1 MTNSISSSSS
11 DNSIQLVH
19 AYMDGELDLPTAL
32 SIEEKIAAD
41 PNLAA
46 ERDRIIALRE
56 AVQQNLPRDPIP
68 AALQQ
73 RIEKAIGLRQETSRP
88 SWRALAASV
97 ALAVLVTSS
106 STWLFLDSKAPQT
119 TMEDAIVAGHIRA
132 LMAPQP
138 ADVASTERHTVKPW
152 FNGRVVEAPHVADLA
167 NAGFPLIGGRVDV
180 VGSRPVP
187 TLVYGRRKHII
198 SLTAVPTAG
207 RATSGPSISVDNG
220 YNIVHW
226 VTNGISYWAVSD
238 VSPSDL
244 DEFAKLFRATQS

>member
-11 DNSIQLVH
+11 DNSFQLVH
-19 AYMDGELDLPTAL
+19 AYMDGELDLTTAL
-32 SIEEKIAAD
+32 SVEEKIAAD

-46 ERDRIIALRE
+46 QRDRIIALRD

-68 AALQQ
+68 PALQR
-73 RIEKAIGLRQETSRP
+73 RIEKTIGLRQETSHP
-88 SWRALAASV
+88 TWRTLAASV

-119 TMEDAIVAGHIRA
+119 MEDAIVAGHIRA

-138 ADVASTERHTVKPW
+138 ADIASTERHTVKPW

-167 NAGFPLIGGRVDV
+167 NAGFPLIGGRIDV

-198 SLTAVPTAG
+198 SLTAVPNAG
-207 RATSGPSISVDNG
+207 RATLGPSVSVDNG

-238 VSPSDL
+238 VSASDL

>member
-1 MTNSISSSSS
+1 MTNSTSSSSS

-19 AYMDGELDLPTAL
+19 AYMDGELDLTAAL
-32 SIEEKIAAD
+32 GIEEKIAAD
-41 PNLAA
+41 PKLAA
-46 ERDRIIALRE
+46 ERDRITALRD

-68 AALQQ
+68 PTLQR
-73 RIEKAIGLRQETSRP
+73 RIENTIGLRQETSHP
-88 SWRALAASV
+88 TWRTLAASV

-106 STWLFLDSKAPQT
+106 STWLFLDWKPSQ

-198 SLTAVPTAG
+198 SLTAVPTAS
-207 RATSGPSISVDNG
+207 RAASGPSVSVDNG

-238 VSPSDL
+238 VSASDL
-244 DEFAKLFRATQS
+244 DEFSKLFRATQS

>member
-1 MTNSISSSSS
+1 MTSSTPSSSS

-19 AYMDGELDLPTAL
+19 AYMDDELELTAAL
-32 SIEEKIAAD
+32 AIEEKIAAD
-41 PNLAA
+41 PKLAA
-46 ERDRIIALRE
+46 ERNRIIALRE
-56 AVQQNLPRDPIP
+56 AVQQNLTRDPIP

-73 RIEKAIGLRQETSRP
+73 RIEKTIGLRQETSHP
-88 SWRALAASV
+88 TWRTLAASV
-97 ALAVLVTSS
+97 ALAILVTSS
-106 STWLFLDSKAPQT
+106 STWLFLDSKSPQ

-138 ADVASTERHTVKPW
+138 ADIASTERHTVKPW

-167 NAGFPLIGGRVDV
+167 SDGFPLIGGRIDV

-198 SLTAVPTAG
+198 SLTAVPNAG
-207 RATSGPSISVDNG
+207 RATLGPSVSVDNG

-238 VSPSDL
+238 VSASDL

>member
-1 MTNSISSSSS
+1 MTNLISSSSS
-11 DNSIQLVH
+11 DNLIQLVH
-19 AYMDGELDLPTAL
+19 AYLDGELDLTTAL
-32 SIEEKIAAD
+32 SVEEKIAAD
-41 PNLAA
+41 PKLAA

-68 AALQQ
+68 PALQR
-73 RIEKAIGLRQETSRP
+73 RIEKTIGLRQETSGP
-88 SWRALAASV
+88 TWRALAASV

-106 STWLFLDSKAPQT
+106 STWVLLDSKVPQT
-119 TMEDAIVAGHIRA
+119 VEDAVVAGHIRA

-167 NAGFPLIGGRVDV
+167 SDGFPLIGGRVDV
-180 VGSRPVP
+180 VAGRPVP

-207 RATSGPSISVDNG
+207 SATSGPKVSVDTG
-220 YNIVHW
+220 YNIVQW

-238 VSPSDL
+238 VSASDL
-244 DEFAKLFRATQS
+244 GEFAKLFRATQS

>member
-1 MTNSISSSSS
+1 MTNSISS
-11 DNSIQLVH
+11 DNSDQLVH
-19 AYMDGELDLPTAL
+19 AYMDGELDLTTAL
-32 SIEEKIAAD
+32 SVEEKIAAD

-46 ERDRIIALRE
+46 QRDRIIALRE
-56 AVQQNLPRDPIP
+56 AVQQSLSRDPIP
-68 AALQQ
+68 PALRQ
-73 RIEKAIGLRQETSRP
+73 RIEKTIGLRQETSRP
-88 SWRALAASV
+88 TWRALAASV
-97 ALAVLVTSS
+97 ALAVVVTSS
-106 STWLFLDSKAPQT
+106 STWLFLDSKTPQ

-226 VTNGISYWAVSD
+226 VMNGISYWAVSD

>member
-1 MTNSISSSSS
+1 MTNSISSAST

-19 AYMDGELDLPTAL
+19 AYMDGELDLPAAL
-32 SIEEKIAAD
+32 SIEEKIAAN
-41 PNLAA
+41 PKLAA

-56 AVQQNLPRDPIP
+56 AVQQNLPRDTIP
-68 AALQQ
+68 LALQQ
-73 RIEKAIGLRQETSRP
+73 RIEKAIGLRREISRP
-88 SWRALAASV
+88 TWRALAASV
-97 ALAVLVTSS
+97 ALAVFVTSG
-106 STWLFLDSKAPQT
+106 STWLLLDSRAPQT
-119 TMEDAIVAGHIRA
+119 TEDAVVAGHIRG

-152 FNGRVVEAPHVADLA
+152 FNGRVVESPHVADLA

-180 VGSRPVP
+180 VDGRPVP

-207 RATSGPSISVDNG
+207 RITSGPSVSVDNG
-220 YNIVHW
+220 YNIVQW

-238 VSPSDL
+238 VSASDL

>member
-19 AYMDGELDLPTAL
+19 AYMDGELDLTTAL

-41 PNLAA
+41 PKLAA
-46 ERDRIIALRE
+46 ERDRIIALRD

-68 AALQQ
+68 PTLQR
-73 RIEKAIGLRQETSRP
+73 RIEKTIGLRQENSHP
-88 SWRALAASV
+88 SWRSLAASV
-97 ALAVLVTSS
+97 ALAVLVTGS

-119 TMEDAIVAGHIRA
+119 MEDAVVAGHIRA

-138 ADVASTERHTVKPW
+138 ADVASSERHTVKPW
-152 FNGRVVEAPHVADLA
+152 FNGRVVEAPHVADLT
-167 NAGFPLIGGRVDV
+167 NAGFPLIGGRIDIVA
-180 VGSRPVP
+180 GRPVP

-198 SLTAVPTAG
+198 SLTAVPNASK
-207 RATSGPSISVDNG
+207 ATSGPSVSVDNG

-238 VSPSDL
+238 VSAPDL

>member
-19 AYMDGELDLPTAL
+19 AYMDGELDLTTAL
-32 SIEEKIAAD
+32 SVEEKIAAD

-46 ERDRIIALRE
+46 QRDRIIALRE
-56 AVQQNLPRDPIP
+56 AVQQNLTRDPIP

-73 RIEKAIGLRQETSRP
+73 RIEKTIGLRQETSHP
-88 SWRALAASV
+88 TWRTLAASV
-97 ALAVLVTSS
+97 ALAILVTSS
-106 STWLFLDSKAPQT
+106 STWLFLDSKSPQ

-138 ADVASTERHTVKPW
+138 ADIASTERHTVKPW

-167 NAGFPLIGGRVDV
+167 SDGFPLIGGRIDV

-198 SLTAVPTAG
+198 SLTAVPNAG
-207 RATSGPSISVDNG
+207 RATLGPSVSVDNG

-238 VSPSDL
+238 VSASDL

>member
-1 MTNSISSSSS
+1 MTSSTPSSSS

-19 AYMDGELDLPTAL
+19 AYMDDELELTAAL
-32 SIEEKIAAD
+32 AIEEKIAAD
-41 PNLAA
+41 PKLAA
-46 ERDRIIALRE
+46 ERNRIIALRE
-56 AVQQNLPRDPIP
+56 AVQQNLTRDPIP

-73 RIEKAIGLRQETSRP
+73 RIEKTIGLRQETSHP
-88 SWRALAASV
+88 TWRTLAASV
-97 ALAVLVTSS
+97 ALAILVTSS
-106 STWLFLDSKAPQT
+106 STWLFLDSKSPQ
-119 TMEDAIVAGHIRA
+119 TMEDAIVASHIRA

-138 ADVASTERHTVKPW
+138 ADIASTERHTVKPW

-167 NAGFPLIGGRVDV
+167 SDGFPLIGGRIDV

-198 SLTAVPTAG
+198 SLTAVPNAG
-207 RATSGPSISVDNG
+207 RATLGPSVSVDNG

-238 VSPSDL
+238 VSASDL

>member
-56 AVQQNLPRDPIP
+56 AVQQNLPRDPI
-68 AALQQ
+68 
-73 RIEKAIGLRQETSRP
+73 
-88 SWRALAASV
+88 LAASV

-244 DEFAKLFRATQS
+244 DEFSKLFRATQS

>member
-1 MTNSISSSSS
+1 MTNSISS
-11 DNSIQLVH
+11 DNSDQLVH
-19 AYMDGELDLPTAL
+19 AYMDGELDLTTAL
-32 SIEEKIAAD
+32 SVEEKIAAD

-46 ERDRIIALRE
+46 QRDRIIALRE
-56 AVQQNLPRDPIP
+56 AVQQSLSRDPIP
-68 AALQQ
+68 PALRQ
-73 RIEKAIGLRQETSRP
+73 RIEKTIGLRQETSRP
-88 SWRALAASV
+88 TWRALAASV

-106 STWLFLDSKAPQT
+106 STWLFLDSKTPQ

-226 VTNGISYWAVSD
+226 VMNGISYWAVSD

>member
-19 AYMDGELDLPTAL
+19 AYMDGELDLTTAL
-32 SIEEKIAAD
+32 SVEEKIAAD

-46 ERDRIIALRE
+46 QKDRIIALRE

-68 AALQQ
+68 PALQR
-73 RIEKAIGLRQETSRP
+73 RIEKTIGLRQETSHP
-88 SWRALAASV
+88 TWRTLAASV

-106 STWLFLDSKAPQT
+106 STWLFLDSKAPQ

-180 VGSRPVP
+180 VGGRPVP

-198 SLTAVPTAG
+198 SLTAVPNAG
-207 RATSGPSISVDNG
+207 RATSGPIVSVDNG
-220 YNIVHW
+220 YNIVQW
-226 VTNGISYWAVSD
+226 VANGIWYWAVSD
-238 VSPSDL
+238 VSASDL
-244 DEFAKLFRATQS
+244 GEFAKLFRTTQS

>member
-1 MTNSISSSSS
+1 MTSSTPSSSS
-11 DNSIQLVH
+11 DNSIQFVH
-19 AYMDGELDLPTAL
+19 AYMDDELELTAAL
-32 SIEEKIAAD
+32 AIEEKIAAD
-41 PNLAA
+41 PKLAA
-46 ERDRIIALRE
+46 ERNRIIALRE
-56 AVQQNLPRDPIP
+56 AVQQNLTRDPIP

-73 RIEKAIGLRQETSRP
+73 RIEKTIGLRQETSHP
-88 SWRALAASV
+88 TWRTLAASV
-97 ALAVLVTSS
+97 ALAILVTSS
-106 STWLFLDSKAPQT
+106 STWLFLDSKSPQ

-138 ADVASTERHTVKPW
+138 ADIASTERHTVKPW

-167 NAGFPLIGGRVDV
+167 SDGFPLIGGRIDV

-198 SLTAVPTAG
+198 SLTAVPNVG
-207 RATSGPSISVDNG
+207 RATLGPSVSVDNG

-238 VSPSDL
+238 VSASDL
-244 DEFAKLFRATQS
+244 DKFAKLFRATQS

>member
-1 MTNSISSSSS
+1 MTNSTPSSSS

-19 AYMDGELDLPTAL
+19 AYMDGELDLTAAL
-32 SIEEKIAAD
+32 GIEEKIAAD
-41 PNLAA
+41 PKLAV

-68 AALQQ
+68 PALQR
-73 RIEKAIGLRQETSRP
+73 RIEKTIGLRQETSHP
-88 SWRALAASV
+88 TWRALAASV

-106 STWLFLDSKAPQT
+106 STWLFLDWKPSQ

-138 ADVASTERHTVKPW
+138 TDVASTERHTVKPW

-180 VGSRPVP
+180 VSGRTVP

-198 SLTAVPTAG
+198 SLTAVPAAGTAN
-207 RATSGPSISVDNG
+207 SGPKRRVDNG
-220 YNIVHW
+220 YNIVQW
-226 VTNGISYWAVSD
+226 VANDVSYWAISD
-238 VSPSDL
+238 VSAADL
-244 DEFAKLFRATQS
+244 DEFAKVFRATQS

>member
-19 AYMDGELDLPTAL
+19 AYMDGELDLTTAL

-41 PNLAA
+41 PKLAA
-46 ERDRIIALRE
+46 ERDRIIALRD

-68 AALQQ
+68 PTLQR
-73 RIEKAIGLRQETSRP
+73 RIEKTIGLRQENSHP
-88 SWRALAASV
+88 SWRSLAASV
-97 ALAVLVTSS
+97 ALAVLVTGS

-119 TMEDAIVAGHIRA
+119 MEDAVVAGHIRA

-138 ADVASTERHTVKPW
+138 ADVASSERHTVKPW
-152 FNGRVVEAPHVADLA
+152 FNGRVVEAPHVADLT
-167 NAGFPLIGGRVDV
+167 NAGFPLIGGRIDIVA
-180 VGSRPVP
+180 GRPVP

-198 SLTAVPTAG
+198 SLTAVPNASK
-207 RATSGPSISVDNG
+207 ATSGPSVSVDNG

-238 VSPSDL
+238 VSDPEL

>member
-1 MTNSISSSSS
+1 MTNSTSSSSS

-19 AYMDGELDLPTAL
+19 AYMDGELDLTAAL
-32 SIEEKIAAD
+32 GIEEKIAAD
-41 PNLAA
+41 PKLAA

-68 AALQQ
+68 PTLQR
-73 RIEKAIGLRQETSRP
+73 RIENTIGLRQETSHP
-88 SWRALAASV
+88 TWRTLAASV

-106 STWLFLDSKAPQT
+106 STWLFLDSNAPK
-119 TMEDAIVAGHIRA
+119 TMEGAIVAGHIRG
-132 LMAPQP
+132 LMASQP
-138 ADVASTERHTVKPW
+138 TDVASTERHTVKPW

-167 NAGFPLIGGRVDV
+167 SDGFPLIGGRIDV

-198 SLTAVPTAG
+198 SLTAVPNAG
-207 RATSGPSISVDNG
+207 RATSGPSVSVDSG

-238 VSPSDL
+238 VSASDL

>member
-19 AYMDGELDLPTAL
+19 AYMDGELDLTAAL
-32 SIEEKIAAD
+32 SIEEKIATD
-41 PNLAA
+41 PRLAA

-68 AALQQ
+68 PALQR
-73 RIEKAIGLRQETSRP
+73 RIENTIGLRQETSHP
-88 SWRALAASV
+88 TWRALAASV
-97 ALAVLVTSS
+97 VLAVLVTSS
-106 STWLFLDSKAPQT
+106 STWLFLDTKVPQ

-138 ADVASTERHTVKPW
+138 ADIASTERHTVKPW

-207 RATSGPSISVDNG
+207 RATSGPSVSVDNG

-238 VSPSDL
+238 VSASDL

>member
-1 MTNSISSSSS
+1 MTNSISS
-11 DNSIQLVH
+11 DNSDQLVH
-19 AYMDGELDLPTAL
+19 AYMDGELDLTTAL
-32 SIEEKIAAD
+32 SVEEKIAAD

-46 ERDRIIALRE
+46 QRDRIIALRE
-56 AVQQNLPRDPIP
+56 AVQQNLSRDPIP
-68 AALQQ
+68 PALQQ
-73 RIEKAIGLRQETSRP
+73 RIEKTIGLRQETSRP
-88 SWRALAASV
+88 TWRALAASV

-106 STWLFLDSKAPQT
+106 STWLFLDSKTPQ

-226 VTNGISYWAVSD
+226 VMNGISYWAVSD

>member
-1 MTNSISSSSS
+1 MTNSTPSSSS

-19 AYMDGELDLPTAL
+19 AYMDGELDLTAAL
-32 SIEEKIAAD
+32 GIEEKIAAD
-41 PNLAA
+41 PKLAV

-68 AALQQ
+68 PALQR
-73 RIEKAIGLRQETSRP
+73 RIEKTIGLRQETSHP
-88 SWRALAASV
+88 TWRALAASV

-106 STWLFLDSKAPQT
+106 STWLFLDWKPSQ

-198 SLTAVPTAG
+198 SLTAVPTAS
-207 RATSGPSISVDNG
+207 RATSGPSVSVDNG

-238 VSPSDL
+238 VSASDL
-244 DEFAKLFRATQS
+244 DEFSKLFRATQS

>member
-1 MTNSISSSSS
+1 MTNSISS
-11 DNSIQLVH
+11 DNSDQLVH
-19 AYMDGELDLPTAL
+19 AYMDGELDLTTAL
-32 SIEEKIAAD
+32 SVEEKIAAD

-46 ERDRIIALRE
+46 QRDRIIALRE
-56 AVQQNLPRDPIP
+56 AVQQSLSRDPIP
-68 AALQQ
+68 PALRQ
-73 RIEKAIGLRQETSRP
+73 RIEKTIGLRQETSRP
-88 SWRALAASV
+88 TWRALAASV
-97 ALAVLVTSS
+97 ALAVVVTSS
-106 STWLFLDSKAPQT
+106 STWLFLDSKTPQ

-132 LMAPQP
+132 LIAPQP

-226 VTNGISYWAVSD
+226 VMNGISYWAVSD

>member
-1 MTNSISSSSS
+1 MTNSISSPPS
-11 DNSIQLVH
+11 DNSIQFVH
-19 AYMDGELDLPTAL
+19 AYMDGELDLTTAL

-41 PNLAA
+41 PKLAA
-46 ERDRIIALRE
+46 ERDRIIALRD
-56 AVQQNLPRDPIP
+56 AVQQNLPRDLIP
-68 AALQQ
+68 PALQR
-73 RIEKAIGLRQETSRP
+73 RIEKAIGLRQESSHP

-119 TMEDAIVAGHIRA
+119 MEDAIVAGHIRA
-132 LMAPQP
+132 LMAPRP
-138 ADVASTERHTVKPW
+138 ADIASTERHTVKPW

-167 NAGFPLIGGRVDV
+167 NAGFPLIGGRIDV
-180 VGSRPVP
+180 VGGRPVP

-198 SLTAVPTAG
+198 SLTAVPTAA
-207 RATSGPSISVDNG
+207 RPTSNPIVSVDNG

-238 VSPSDL
+238 VSASGL
-244 DEFAKLFRATQS
+244 GEFAKAFRATQS

>member
-1 MTNSISSSSS
+1 MTNSTPSSSS

-19 AYMDGELDLPTAL
+19 AYMDGELDLTAAL
-32 SIEEKIAAD
+32 GIEEKIAAD
-41 PNLAA
+41 PNFAA
-46 ERDRIIALRE
+46 ARDRIIALRE
-56 AVQQNLPRDPIP
+56 AVQQNLTRDPIP
-68 AALQQ
+68 PALQR
-73 RIEKAIGLRQETSRP
+73 RIEKTIGLRQETSHPTR
-88 SWRALAASV
+88 RALAASI
-97 ALAVLVTSS
+97 ALAVLVTSG
-106 STWLFLDSKAPQT
+106 STWLFLDSKAPQ

-138 ADVASTERHTVKPW
+138 ADIASTERHTVKPW

-180 VGSRPVP
+180 AGGRPVP

-207 RATSGPSISVDNG
+207 KATSGPSVSVDNG

-238 VSPSDL
+238 VSASDL
-244 DEFAKLFRATQS
+244 NEFAKLFRATQS